1 MNTRKNKIFPIIIT
15 LIIISIV
22 TYLFMNIKQPY
33 IECSKTTTYD
43 KNVKIIEKV
52 KTTLDSNKISE
63 LKVVK
68 KIVLPDELTD
78 DKHIKSIKLA
88 LKDAYQYLG
97 KKAKISEEGNS
108 IIVSIDINK
117 NETVILSDISVV
129 YNDDVELKIAS
140 NTKSS
145 DVISLKIDDNYKEG
159 DLITRFRNYGYSCK

>member
-1 MNTRKNKIFPIIIT
+1 MNTRKNKIFPILIT
-15 LIIISIV
+15 IIIIAIV
-22 TYLFMNIKQPY
+22 VYLFTNIKQPY

-43 KNVKIIEKV
+43 GNVKVVEKV

-68 KIVLPDELTD
+68 KIVLPEELSD
-78 DKHIKSIKLA
+78 QKHVKSLRLA

-97 KKAKISEEGNS
+97 KKAKITVENNA
-108 IIVSIDINK
+108 IIVSINIDKDETIILGDIN
-117 NETVILSDISVV
+117 VV
-129 YNDDVELKIAS
+129 YNDDIELKIAS